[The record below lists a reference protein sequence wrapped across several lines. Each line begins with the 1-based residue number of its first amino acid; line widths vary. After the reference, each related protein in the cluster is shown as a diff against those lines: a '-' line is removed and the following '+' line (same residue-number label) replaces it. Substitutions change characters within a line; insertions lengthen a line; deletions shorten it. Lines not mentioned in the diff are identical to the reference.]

1 MSSLA
6 HWCFRRRTI
15 IVTAWLA
22 LLIGLAVAVVS
33 AGTGF
38 TDTTNVPDSDS
49 ATGYSLIAKAGGP
62 RAATLNADSGT
73 IAWQTK
79 GVSIDDPSVTQ
90 EVTTALTDIAA
101 LPDVTNVSS
110 PYSEAG
116 GEQVNP
122 ATNTAYATVDFVK
135 DSDTAAASDI
145 AKELRTSTVDVE
157 MGGDAFTVQPGGGSH
172 ITELI
177 GIIAAF
183 AILLLVFRSVW
194 AAVLPILT
202 GIMGV
207 GTSLLAVML
216 LSRVLDMS
224 ATSLTMGALIGL
236 GVGIDYALFIVH
248 RHRKALVSGLSVRD
262 SIAQAVG
269 TSGRA
274 VIFAGL
280 TVVIALLGM
289 FVVDLSIL
297 TGMSRAAALTVL
309 FTVATAITLLPAL
322 LAMLGTRVLSKKQ
335 RAALVAGELDDKSSG
350 SQTIAARWAAL
361 VHKFPVKFSV
371 VAAVLV
377 GAVAA
382 PVFALQVGTADS
394 SSDPE
399 GSPTN
404 SYHQMMAESFG
415 DGFDAPILLV
425 AQAPDEAAAQQF
437 AAYTAEVSAL
447 PDVAGV
453 VAEEPSPTSDIVIA
467 TVTPVTSAQQEATTD
482 LVADLRVDAPAG
494 LGLHVTGSV
503 ASNIDMADA
512 LMSKLPL
519 YLGLITLLGF
529 LLLAMAFR
537 SVLVPLLGAISNLFT
552 ILVGLGAITAV
563 FQFGWGS
570 ELLGVGS
577 GAPVEYLV
585 PVLIVGVMFGLSM
598 DYQVFLISRMHE
610 EWTKTGDSRQA
621 VRVGVGET
629 GRVIAAA
636 GTIMLC
642 VFASFGFSGERIV
655 SAIGIGMAIAVI
667 VDAFVMRLI
676 LMPALM
682 TLIGSKVWWY
692 PAWAER
698 ITPRVSIE
706 GPANTGADGKPLPAA
721 EARG

>member
-1 MSSLA
+1 L
-6 HWCFRRRTI
+6 RRRTVV
-15 IVTAWLA
+15 VTAWIA
-22 LLIGLAVAVVS
+22 LLIGLAAAVVS

-49 ATGYSLIAKAGGP
+49 ATGYSLIARAGGP
-62 RAATLNADSGT
+62 QAAALSADSGT
-73 IAWQTK
+73 IAWQTT
-79 GVSIDDPSVTQ
+79 GVSIDDPSVKQ
-90 EVTTALTDIAA
+90 QVSTALADIAA
-101 LPDVTNVSS
+101 LPDVTGVSS
-110 PYSEAG
+110 PYSDMG
-116 GEQVNP
+116 GEQVDST
-122 ATNTAYATVDFVK
+122 TNTAFATVDFIK
-135 DSDTAAASDI
+135 DSDTDAASDI
-145 AKELRTSTVDVE
+145 AKDLQTSTIDVQ
-157 MGGDAFTVQPGGGSH
+157 MGGDAFSVQPGGGSH
-172 ITELI
+172 ITEVI
-177 GIIAAF
+177 GIVAAF
-183 AILLLVFRSVW
+183 ALLLLVFRSVW
-194 AAVLPILT
+194 AALLPILT

-216 LSRVLDMS
+216 ISHVLDMS

-248 RHRKALVSGLSVRD
+248 RHRTALMNGHSVRD

-289 FVVDLSIL
+289 FVVNLSIL

-335 RAALVAGELDDKSSG
+335 RAALAAGDPNSAESKG
-350 SQTIAARWAAL
+350 VAARWAAL
-361 VHKFPVKFSV
+361 VQASPVKFAAL
-371 VAAVLV
+371 AAVLIGV
-377 GAVAA
+377 VAA
-382 PVFALQVGTADS
+382 PVVALQVGTADS
-394 SSDPE
+394 SSDPA
-399 GSPTN
+399 GSPGN
-404 SYHQMMAESFG
+404 SYHQMMAEGFG

-425 AQAPDEAAAQQF
+425 AQAPDDASKQVF
-437 AAYTAEVSAL
+437 TDYTQTVSGL
-447 PDVAGV
+447 PDVADV
-453 VAEEPSPTSDIVIA
+453 VADQQSAGSDILVA
-467 TVTPVTSAQQEATTD
+467 TVTPASSGQQEATND
-482 LVADLRVDAPAG
+482 LVADLRAGAPEG
-494 LGLHVTGSV
+494 LNVHVTGSV

-519 YLGLITLLGF
+519 YLGLIALLGF

-537 SVLVPLLGAISNLFT
+537 SVLVPLLGAVSNLFT

-570 ELLGVGS
+570 ELLGVGG
-577 GAPVEYLV
+577 GAPIEYLV

-610 EWTKTGDSRQA
+610 EWTTTGDSRAA

-636 GTIMLC
+636 ATIMLC

-655 SAIGIGMAIAVI
+655 AAIGIGMAIAV
-667 VDAFVMRLI
+667 VLDAFVIRLI

-682 TLIGSKVWWY
+682 TLIGSKVWWF
-692 PAWAER
+692 PSWAER

-706 GPANTGADGKPLPAA
+706 GPVETGASDDRLL
-721 EARG
+721 ESEVRS

>member
-1 MSSLA
+1 L
-6 HWCFRRRTI
+6 RRRTVV
-15 IVTAWLA
+15 VTAWIA
-22 LLIGLAVAVVS
+22 LLIGLAAAVVS

-49 ATGYSLIAKAGGP
+49 ATGYSLIARAGGP
-62 RAATLNADSGT
+62 QAAALSADSGT
-73 IAWQTK
+73 IAWQTT
-79 GVSIDDPSVTQ
+79 GVSIDDPSVKQ
-90 EVTTALTDIAA
+90 QVSTALADIAA
-101 LPDVTNVSS
+101 LPDVTGVSS
-110 PYSEAG
+110 PYSDMG
-116 GEQVNP
+116 GEQVDST
-122 ATNTAYATVDFVK
+122 TNTAFATVDFIK
-135 DSDTAAASDI
+135 DSDTDAASDI
-145 AKELRTSTVDVE
+145 AKDLQTPTIDVQ
-157 MGGDAFTVQPGGGSH
+157 MGGDAFSVQPGGGSH
-172 ITELI
+172 ITEVI
-177 GIIAAF
+177 GIVAAF
-183 AILLLVFRSVW
+183 ALLLLVFRSVW
-194 AAVLPILT
+194 AALLPILT

-216 LSRVLDMS
+216 ISHVLDMS

-248 RHRKALVSGLSVRD
+248 RHRTALMNGHSVRD

-289 FVVDLSIL
+289 FVVNLSIL

-335 RAALVAGELDDKSSG
+335 RAALAAGDPNSAESKG
-350 SQTIAARWAAL
+350 VAARWAAL
-361 VHKFPVKFSV
+361 VQASPVKFAAL
-371 VAAVLV
+371 AAVLIGV
-377 GAVAA
+377 VAA
-382 PVFALQVGTADS
+382 PVVALQVGTADS
-394 SSDPE
+394 SSDPA
-399 GSPTN
+399 GSPGN
-404 SYHQMMAESFG
+404 SYHQMMAEGFG

-425 AQAPDEAAAQQF
+425 AQAPDDASKQVF
-437 AAYTAEVSAL
+437 TDYTQTVSGL
-447 PDVAGV
+447 PDVADV
-453 VAEEPSPTSDIVIA
+453 VADQQSAGSEILVA
-467 TVTPVTSAQQEATTD
+467 TVTPASSGQQEATND
-482 LVADLRVDAPAG
+482 LVADLRAGAPEG
-494 LGLHVTGSV
+494 LNVHVTGSV

-519 YLGLITLLGF
+519 YLGLIALLGF

-537 SVLVPLLGAISNLFT
+537 SVLVPLLGAVSNLFT

-570 ELLGVGS
+570 ELLGVGG
-577 GAPVEYLV
+577 GAPIEYLV

-610 EWTKTGDSRQA
+610 EWTTTGDSRAA

-636 GTIMLC
+636 ATIMLC

-655 SAIGIGMAIAVI
+655 AAIGIGMAIAV
-667 VDAFVMRLI
+667 VLDAFVIRLI

-682 TLIGSKVWWY
+682 TLIGSKVWWF
-692 PAWAER
+692 PSWAER

-706 GPANTGADGKPLPAA
+706 GPVNTGASDDRLL
-721 EARG
+721 ESEVRS

>member
-6 HWCFRRRTI
+6 HWCLRRRTVV
-15 IVTAWLA
+15 VTAWIA
-22 LLIGLAVAVVS
+22 LLIGLAAAVVS

-49 ATGYSLIAKAGGP
+49 ATGYSLIARAGGP
-62 RAATLNADSGT
+62 QAAALSADSGT
-73 IAWQTK
+73 IAWQTT
-79 GVSIDDPSVTQ
+79 GVSIDDPSVKQ
-90 EVTTALTDIAA
+90 QVSTALADIAA
-101 LPDVTNVSS
+101 LPDVIGVSS
-110 PYSEAG
+110 PYSDMG
-116 GEQVNP
+116 GEQVDST
-122 ATNTAYATVDFVK
+122 TNTAFATVDFIK
-135 DSDTAAASDI
+135 DSDTDAASDI
-145 AKELRTSTVDVE
+145 AKDLQTSTIDVQ
-157 MGGDAFTVQPGGGSH
+157 MGGDAFSVQPGGGSH
-172 ITELI
+172 ITEVI
-177 GIIAAF
+177 GIVAAF
-183 AILLLVFRSVW
+183 ALLLLVFRSVW
-194 AAVLPILT
+194 AALLPILT

-216 LSRVLDMS
+216 ISHVLDMS

-248 RHRKALVSGLSVRD
+248 RHRTALMNGHSVRD

-289 FVVDLSIL
+289 FVVNLSIL

-335 RAALVAGELDDKSSG
+335 RAALAAGDTNSAESKG
-350 SQTIAARWAAL
+350 VAARWAAL
-361 VHKFPVKFSV
+361 VQASPVKFAAL
-371 VAAVLV
+371 AAVLIGV
-377 GAVAA
+377 VAA
-382 PVFALQVGTADS
+382 PVVALQVGTADS
-394 SSDPE
+394 SSDPA
-399 GSPTN
+399 GSPGN
-404 SYHQMMAESFG
+404 SYHQMMAEGFG

-425 AQAPDEAAAQQF
+425 AQAPDDASKQVF
-437 AAYTAEVSAL
+437 TDYTQTVSGL
-447 PDVAGV
+447 PDVADV
-453 VAEEPSPTSDIVIA
+453 VADQQSAGSEILVA
-467 TVTPVTSAQQEATTD
+467 TVTPASSGQQEATND
-482 LVADLRVDAPAG
+482 LVADLRAGAPEG
-494 LGLHVTGSV
+494 LNVHVTGSV

-519 YLGLITLLGF
+519 YLGLIALLGF

-537 SVLVPLLGAISNLFT
+537 SVLVPLLGAVSNLFT

-570 ELLGVGS
+570 ELLGVGG
-577 GAPVEYLV
+577 GAPIEYLV

-610 EWTKTGDSRQA
+610 EWTTTGDSRAA

-636 GTIMLC
+636 ATIMLC

-655 SAIGIGMAIAVI
+655 AAIGIGMAIAV
-667 VDAFVMRLI
+667 VLDAFVIRLI

-682 TLIGSKVWWY
+682 TLIGSKVWWF
-692 PAWAER
+692 PSWAER

-706 GPANTGADGKPLPAA
+706 GPVDTGASDDRLL
-721 EARG
+721 ESEVRS

>member
-15 IVTAWLA
+15 VVTAWVA
-22 LLIGLAVAVVS
+22 LLIALAAAVVT

-38 TDTTNVPDSDS
+38 TDSTNVPDSDS
-49 ATGYSLIAKAGGP
+49 ATGYTLIAQAGGP
-62 RAATLNADSGT
+62 QAAALNSDSGT
-73 IAWQTK
+73 IAWQTT
-79 GVSIDDPSVTQ
+79 GVSIDDPSVRQ
-90 EVTTALTDIAA
+90 EVTRALADIAA
-101 LPDVTNVSS
+101 LPDVTGVSS
-110 PYSEAG
+110 PYSDLGVDRVNAG
-116 GEQVNP
+116 
-122 ATNTAYATVDFVK
+122 TNTAYATVDFVK
-135 DSDTAAASDI
+135 DADTAAASDI
-145 AKELRTSTVDVE
+145 AKDMQTSTVDVE
-157 MGGDAFTVQPGGGSH
+157 TGGDAFTVQPGGGSH
-172 ITELI
+172 ITEVI
-177 GIIAAF
+177 GIVAAF
-183 AILLLVFRSVW
+183 ALLLLVFRSVW

-216 LSRVLDMS
+216 ISHVLDMS

-248 RHRKALVSGLSVRD
+248 RHRTALMSGHSVRD
-262 SIAQAVG
+262 SIAQALG

-289 FVVDLSIL
+289 FVVNLSIL

-335 RAALVAGELDDKSSG
+335 RATLAAGDILDESTESKGVA
-350 SQTIAARWAAL
+350 TRWAAL
-361 VHKFPVKFSV
+361 VQALPVKFTAL
-371 VAAVLV
+371 AAVLIGV
-377 GAVAA
+377 VAA
-382 PVFALQVGTADS
+382 PVVALQVGTADD
-394 SSDPE
+394 SSDPA
-399 GSPTN
+399 GSPGN
-404 SYHQMMAESFG
+404 SYHQMMAEGFG
-415 DGFDAPILLV
+415 DGFDAPILLA
-425 AQAPDEAAAQQF
+425 AQAPDDASKQAF
-437 AAYTAEVSAL
+437 TDYTQTVSGL
-447 PDVAGV
+447 PDVADV
-453 VAEEPSPTSDIVIA
+453 VTEPQSPGSNIMVA
-467 TVTPVTSAQQEATTD
+467 TVTPVTSGQQEATTD
-482 LVADLRVDAPAG
+482 LVADLRAGAPEG
-494 LGLHVTGSV
+494 LNVHVTGSV

-519 YLGLITLLGF
+519 YLGLIALLGF

-577 GAPVEYLV
+577 GAPIEYLV

-610 EWTKTGDSRQA
+610 EWTKTGDSRAA

-636 GTIMLC
+636 ATIMLC

-655 SAIGIGMAIAVI
+655 AAIGIGMAIAVV
-667 VDAFVMRLI
+667 VDAFVVRLI

-682 TLIGSKVWWY
+682 TLIGSRVWWF
-692 PAWAER
+692 PSWAER

-706 GPANTGADGKPLPAA
+706 GPADTGSSEERLLEP
-721 EARG
+721 EARS